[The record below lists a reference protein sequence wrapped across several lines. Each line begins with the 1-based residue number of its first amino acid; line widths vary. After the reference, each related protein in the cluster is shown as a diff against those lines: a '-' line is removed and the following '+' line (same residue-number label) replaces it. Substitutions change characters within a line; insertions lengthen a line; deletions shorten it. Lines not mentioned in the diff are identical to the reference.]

1 MSKENT
7 YFGTKYSEIV
17 SNGTIV
23 KEPSTIP
30 TSEVKFWKQ
39 HQSMSDLTPEVYGC
53 ESADNSRDS
62 WATQYTL
69 SLSNVRADGKYAS
82 VEHLDNGETMLTDD
96 MLDRF
101 SLVPEREYE
110 YKNDSIGCRGG
121 GGKIEDFKEGFRKGF
136 RQVKQG
142 EQNIVQITLYRPF
155 SFDHDELII
164 EELDKKSFKLN
175 VGYVIQETYEIPAK
189 ILNCKNRQMKSKEV
203 YLYNDAF
210 NLDVN
215 VLAEFLSKRF
225 SQVDKIK

>member
-69 SLSNVRADGKYAS
+69 
-82 VEHLDNGETMLTDD
+82 
-96 MLDRF
+96 
-101 SLVPEREYE
+101 
-110 YKNDSIGCRGG
+110 I
-121 GGKIEDFKEGFRKGF
+121 
-136 RQVKQG
+136 
-142 EQNIVQITLYRPF
+142 
-155 SFDHDELII
+155 
-164 EELDKKSFKLN
+164 
-175 VGYVIQETYEIPAK
+175 
-189 ILNCKNRQMKSKEV
+189 
-203 YLYNDAF
+203 
-210 NLDVN
+210 
-215 VLAEFLSKRF
+215 
-225 SQVDKIK
+225 